1 MSPAP
6 RKRHARRSALLGGQ
20 VSNTT
25 RHARHEFGMPTSGVE
40 VEACVARDTTQALA
54 QSKCGAQQACR
65 LRATGRSMLRRLQRR
80 GQGMHRD
87 GFALSCASAPRSTGT
102 CWCTWRRRL
111 RHQGGSSC
119 PLMPPRT
126 MSWWPS
132 LHTTQAADALE
143 GEDRRNGAARDAGA
157 GAGEASALLG
167 LRRPLGWSAHRQR
180 RGGARAHLR
189 RPRPRQ
195 MRTCRSCSVSRVKSL
210 EIKIA
215 CKRRHCSPEFS
226 FLDP

>member
-1 MSPAP
+1 
-6 RKRHARRSALLGGQ
+6 
-20 VSNTT
+20 
-25 RHARHEFGMPTSGVE
+25 MPTSGVE

-65 LRATGRSMLRRLQRR
+65 LRATGRSTLRRLQRR
-80 GQGMHRD
+80 GKGMHRD
-87 GFALSCASAPRSTGT
+87 SIALSCACAPRSTGT

-195 MRTCRSCSVSRVKSL
+195 MRACRSLRCLSCQMC
-210 EIKIA
+210 A
-215 CKRRHCSPEFS
+215 CKRRHATPKF
-226 FLDP
+226 FLFDPKKVGRHEVRVPASCLTSSQLL

>member
-65 LRATGRSMLRRLQRR
+65 LRATGRSTLRRLQRR

-195 MRTCRSCSVSRVKSL
+195 MRTCRSCAVSCVKTGN
-210 EIKIA
+210 KVRMQTPTRNT
-215 CKRRHCSPEFS
+215 KF
-226 FLDP
+226 FLFDP

>member
-6 RKRHARRSALLGGQ
+6 RKRHARRSALSGGQ

-25 RHARHEFGMPTSGVE
+25 RHALHEFGMPTSGVE
-40 VEACVARDTTQALA
+40 VEACVARDTTEALA

-102 CWCTWRRRL
+102 CWCTWRRRW

-119 PLMPPRT
+119 PLMLPRT
-126 MSWWPS
+126 MSLRPS
-132 LHTTQAADALE
+132 LQTIQAADALE
-143 GEDRRNGAARDAGA
+143 GEDRRKGAARARDEVRARRRRRGPD
-157 GAGEASALLG
+157 SAVLG
-167 LRRPLGWSAHRQR
+167 LRSDGQRTDSAEA
-180 RGGARAHLR
+180 ARAHLR
-189 RPRPRQ
+189 RPLPR
-195 MRTCRSCSVSRVKSL
+195 
-210 EIKIA
+210 
-215 CKRRHCSPEFS
+215 
-226 FLDP
+226 

>member
-1 MSPAP
+1 
-6 RKRHARRSALLGGQ
+6 
-20 VSNTT
+20 
-25 RHARHEFGMPTSGVE
+25 MPTSGVE
-40 VEACVARDTTQALA
+40 VEACVTRDTTQALA

-157 GAGEASALLG
+157 GAGAKAVLSWACAVRSDGQRTGSAEA
-167 LRRPLGWSAHRQR
+167 
-180 RGGARAHLR
+180 ARA
-189 RPRPRQ
+189 
-195 MRTCRSCSVSRVKSL
+195 RTSGDHCRDRCARAGHCAVSRVKVWNKVRMQTPTRNTEVFL
-210 EIKIA
+210 IYH
-215 CKRRHCSPEFS
+215 KRSGATRFVSQLHA
-226 FLDP
+226 

>member
-1 MSPAP
+1 MNLACQRAASRWRRAWRGTRRKLWRSRSAARNRHADCVP
-6 RKRHARRSALLGGQ
+6 RAARRSD
-20 VSNTT
+20 VCKEE
-25 RHARHEFGMPTSGVE
+25 R
-40 VEACVARDTTQALA
+40 ACN
-54 QSKCGAQQACR
+54 
-65 LRATGRSMLRRLQRR
+65 
-80 GQGMHRD
+80 HD
-87 GFALSCASAPRSTGT
+87 GIAISCASAPRSTGT
-102 CWCTWRRRL
+102 CWCTWRRRW

-195 MRTCRSCSVSRVKSL
+195 MRTCRSLRCLSCQMC
-210 EIKIA
+210 A
-215 CKRRHCSPEFS
+215 CKRRHATPKF
-226 FLDP
+226 FLFDPKKVGRHEVRVPASCLTSSQLL

>member
-6 RKRHARRSALLGGQ
+6 RKRHARRSALSGGQ

-65 LRATGRSMLRRLQRR
+65 LRATGRSTLRRLQRR

-102 CWCTWRRRL
+102 CWCTWRRRW
-111 RHQGGSSC
+111 RHQGGRSC
-119 PLMPPRT
+119 PLMLPRT
-126 MSWWPS
+126 MSLRPS
-132 LHTTQAADALE
+132 LQTIQAADALE
-143 GEDRRNGAARDAGA
+143 GEDRRKGAARARDEVRARRRRRGPD
-157 GAGEASALLG
+157 SAVLG
-167 LRRPLGWSAHRQR
+167 LRSDGQRTDSAEA
-180 RGGARAHLR
+180 ARAHLR
-189 RPRPRQ
+189 RPPPR
-195 MRTCRSCSVSRVKSL
+195 
-210 EIKIA
+210 
-215 CKRRHCSPEFS
+215 
-226 FLDP
+226 

>member
-1 MSPAP
+1 
-6 RKRHARRSALLGGQ
+6 
-20 VSNTT
+20 
-25 RHARHEFGMPTSGVE
+25 MPTSGVE

-65 LRATGRSMLRRLQRR
+65 LRATGRSTLRRLQRR

-157 GAGEASALLG
+157 GAGAKAVLSWACAVRSDGQRTGSAEA
-167 LRRPLGWSAHRQR
+167 
-180 RGGARAHLR
+180 ARAHTSGDHGRDRCARAGHAL
-189 RPRPRQ
+189 
-195 MRTCRSCSVSRVKSL
+195 SRVSSL
-210 EIKIA
+210 EIKCA
-215 CKRRHCSPEFS
+215 CKSRHCTRN
-226 FLDP
+226 FLFLIHKRAGFGVVAWLCKSGGGSGRVGCEVRVIP

>member
-65 LRATGRSMLRRLQRR
+65 LRATGRSTLRRLQRR

-102 CWCTWRRRL
+102 CWCTWRRRW

-119 PLMPPRT
+119 PLMLPRT
-126 MSWWPS
+126 MSLRPS
-132 LHTTQAADALE
+132 LQTIQAADALE
-143 GEDRRNGAARDAGA
+143 GEDRRKGAARARDEVRARRRRRGPD
-157 GAGEASALLG
+157 SAVLG
-167 LRRPLGWSAHRQR
+167 LRSDGQRTDSAEA
-180 RGGARAHLR
+180 ARAHLR
-189 RPRPRQ
+189 RPPPR
-195 MRTCRSCSVSRVKSL
+195 
-210 EIKIA
+210 
-215 CKRRHCSPEFS
+215 
-226 FLDP
+226 

>member
-1 MSPAP
+1 
-6 RKRHARRSALLGGQ
+6 
-20 VSNTT
+20 
-25 RHARHEFGMPTSGVE
+25 MPTSGVE
-40 VEACVARDTTQALA
+40 VEACVTRDTTQALA

-157 GAGEASALLG
+157 GAGAKAVLSWACAVRSDGQRTGSAEA
-167 LRRPLGWSAHRQR
+167 
-180 RGGARAHLR
+180 ARA
-189 RPRPRQ
+189 
-195 MRTCRSCSVSRVKSL
+195 RTSGDHGRDRCARAGHCAVSRVKSL
-210 EIKIA
+210 WNKVRMQTPTRNTEVFLFMIHKRA
-215 CKRRHCSPEFS
+215 GFGVVAWLCKSGGGSGRVGCEVRVI
-226 FLDP
+226 L